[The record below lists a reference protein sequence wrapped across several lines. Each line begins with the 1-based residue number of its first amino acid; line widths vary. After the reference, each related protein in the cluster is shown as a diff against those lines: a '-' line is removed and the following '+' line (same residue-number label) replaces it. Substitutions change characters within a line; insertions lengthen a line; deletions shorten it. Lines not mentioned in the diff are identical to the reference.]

1 VPVDGR
7 CECLALV
14 FWHWSMAIRSTGSS
28 SLLPSFKHNEQPCNN
43 STMFEIGRTPI
54 HETKPLRT

>member
-1 VPVDGR
+1 MPVDGR
-7 CECLALV
+7 CECLAPV

-43 STMFEIGRTPI
+43 STMFEIGRTP
-54 HETKPLRT
+54 KP